1 MFALIATVCLSA
13 DVSSCAS
20 ILWQKNFDTNEACVE
35 ASAPLIA
42 DLQSKFFFVNGGCFT
57 VIEKPNV

>member
-20 ILWQKNFDTNEACVE
+20 IMWQKTFDTEQACYEAYG
-35 ASAPLIA
+35 PLVA

-57 VIEKPNV
+57 VVEKPNV

>member
-13 DVSSCAS
+13 DATSCAS
-20 ILWQKNFDTNEACVE
+20 ILYSKTFDTEQACYEAYV
-35 ASAPLIA
+35 PLAA
-42 DLQSKFFFVNGGCFT
+42 DLQANFSFVNGGCFT

>member
-1 MFALIATVCLSA
+1 MFALIATVCLST

-20 ILWQKNFDTNEACVE
+20 ILWGKTYDTNEACVE
-35 ASAPLIA
+35 ASGPLIA
-42 DLQSKFFFVNGGCFT
+42 DLQSRFFFVNGGCFT